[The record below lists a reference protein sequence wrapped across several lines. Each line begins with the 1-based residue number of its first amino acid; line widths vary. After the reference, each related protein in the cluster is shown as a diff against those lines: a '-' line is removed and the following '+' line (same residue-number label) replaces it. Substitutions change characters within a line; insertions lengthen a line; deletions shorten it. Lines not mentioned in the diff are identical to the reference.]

1 MPIDKYHTETAKNVS
16 MTAVFLIHWKARL
29 WFFLYPYYSHSSP
42 SSTRPSPLL
51 EEPKEI
57 KLLQKFLVGKKAEME
72 QHISLLVI
80 KISKNISTDFL
91 VMYNWNYANWICP
104 PNQRGGKPQLRSA
117 LFFLTAVLAWRLS
130 LKSSSL
136 LLWGFSSCHTTTTC
150 CFPSLWLSV
159 SKMTNIIKCS
169 ELNTILWGILTR
181 G

>member
-1 MPIDKYHTETAKNVS
+1 MSVCLLSSWSTGKQDFES
-16 MTAVFLIHWKARL
+16 FFIHIT
-29 WFFLYPYYSHSSP
+29 HSSP

-51 EEPKEI
+51 EEPKDI

-91 VMYNWNYANWICP
+91 VMYNWDYANWICP

-130 LKSSSL
+130 LKTSSL
-136 LLWGFSSCHTTTTC
+136 LLWGFSSFHTTVVFHPC
-150 CFPSLWLSV
+150 GCLSAKWQTLLNAV
-159 SKMTNIIKCS
+159 S
-169 ELNTILWGILTR
+169 
-181 G
+181 